1 MASYGRSHT
10 FDFAIVGAGAAG
22 LAAARVLTR
31 SGASVVILEA
41 RERIGGRVW
50 ARPLPGG
57 GFAELGAEFVQTQK
71 ALCCRR
77 VSFVSDII
85 CSSGEIVDRHNR

>member
-1 MASYGRSHT
+1 MAYGRAQS

-31 SGASVVILEA
+31 AGASVVMLEA

-57 GFAELGAEFVQTQK
+57 GFA
-71 ALCCRR
+71 
-77 VSFVSDII
+77 
-85 CSSGEIVDRHNR
+85 